1 MAEDSSGDKHFNVD
15 LALLES
21 VIENKVKKLNVFSLN
36 DQDNCI
42 AFMVFFALGVHE
54 GVRTPLGKVKGW
66 VRTSSFR
73 SNSFYV
79 DNLALLDAVV
89 LEELRKEGKENLI
102 TDRDLVYKII
112 EEYANTGIHIIDEL
126 IPSVSEYD
134 ADLVTYEMLDRISEE
149 YNKLFP
155 ES

>member
-1 MAEDSSGDKHFNVD
+1 MAEDISGDKPFNVD
-15 LALLES
+15 VALLES
-21 VIENKVKKLNVFSLN
+21 VIENKVKKLNVLSLN
-36 DQDNCI
+36 EQDNCI

-66 VRTSSFR
+66 VRPSSFR
-73 SNSFYV
+73 QNSFYS
-79 DNLALLDAVV
+79 DNLALLNAVV

-102 TDRDLVYKII
+102 TDRDLADKII
-112 EEYANTGIHIIDEL
+112 EESVTTGVHVIDEL
-126 IPSVSEYD
+126 IPSVSDYN